1 MVAKEYRCIA
11 HALSFTSSDKQP
23 RCPRGCSTIV
33 REFLTAPALR
43 SERTK
48 ISDRALDRLA
58 ARYQLTDLSNRNGSV
73 GASRK
78 TPKGMEAFWQPLPTG
93 NVYEV
98 GKGEVPREG
107 SAGGATAAL
116 AGMGMT
122 DSGGAI
128 SELMKALPRPRPHAV
143 GHEPGSAKDFD
154 NALASAP

>member
-1 MVAKEYRCIA
+1 MVIREYRCLGHGPFESA
-11 HALSFTSSDKQP
+11 QKNP
-23 RCPRGCSTIV
+23 VCPVGGCTTV
-33 REFLTAPALR
+33 VQEFRTAPAGK

-78 TPKGMEAFWQPLPTG
+78 NPKGMEAFWQPLPSG

-122 DSGGAI
+122 DAGGAI

-154 NALASAP
+154 SALASAP